1 MLDLF
6 NAVAL
11 GGVVTLFGGLL
22 FFGAL
27 LLRDW
32 WQGVNGLTGGLL
44 ILTAGLLLTAALGL
58 FSSLTR
64 SSYSPAG
71 LVALPVWLDEVYP
84 VVVAGWH
91 AAATWVTVIGFLWI
105 MWKNFRSGLG

>member
-64 SSYSPAG
+64 SNYSPAG
-71 LVALPVWLDEVYP
+71 LVTLPAWLDAMYP

>member
-1 MLDLF
+1 MLDFF
-6 NAVAL
+6 NAIAL

-32 WQGVNGLTGGLL
+32 WRGINGLTGGLL
-44 ILTAGLLLTAALGL
+44 ILTAGLLLSAALGL
-58 FSSLTR
+58 FGSLTR

-71 LVALPVWLDEVYP
+71 LVSLPVWLDQLYP
-84 VVVAGWH
+84 LVVAGWH
-91 AAATWVTVIGFLWI
+91 AAGTWVTVTGFLYI
-105 MWKNFRSGLG
+105 MWKNCRSGLG

>member
-1 MLDLF
+1 MLELF

-11 GGVVTLFGGLL
+11 AGVVTLFGGLL

-32 WQGVNGLTGGLL
+32 WHGVNGLTGGLL
-44 ILTAGLLLTAALGL
+44 VLTIGLLLSGALGL

-64 SSYSPAG
+64 SIYSPAG
-71 LVALPVWLDEVYP
+71 LVGLPEWLDRVYP
-84 VVVAGWH
+84 ILTTGWH
-91 AAATWVTVIGFLWI
+91 AAATWITVAGFLYI
-105 MWKNFRSGLG
+105 MWKNYRSGLG